1 MRFPR
6 YFVFVFACKHRGSFA
21 WTPVLLSL
29 EPTFSLV
36 KARRKIVTMG
46 GLTSSVS
53 SVNKP
58 GNNNTMI
65 IR

>member
-6 YFVFVFACKHRGSFA
+6 YFVFVFACKHRRSFA

-29 EPTFSLV
+29 ELTFSLV

-46 GLTSSVS
+46 GLTFSVS

>member
-6 YFVFVFACKHRGSFA
+6 YFVFVFACKHHRSFA

-29 EPTFSLV
+29 ELTFSLV

>member
-6 YFVFVFACKHRGSFA
+6 YFVFVFACKHRRSFA

-53 SVNKP
+53 SANKP

>member
-6 YFVFVFACKHRGSFA
+6 YFVFVFACKHRRSFA
-21 WTPVLLSL
+21 WTHVLLSL
-29 EPTFSLV
+29 ELTFSLV

-58 GNNNTMI
+58 GNTMI